1 MCAAPALVSIGDE
14 GILNAEVSPLLSEVW
29 IDRDLGWLD
38 FNERVLAEGLDPR
51 TPLLERA
58 KFLAIFTSNLDE
70 FFMKRIAAFRKKP
83 APERIKLLEKLRE
96 KLLPILRRQSDC
108 FRQNLV
114 PELEKN
120 GVDLRNWD
128 QLTYAQREEASR
140 YFDSEVSPALTPLV
154 FDPAHPFPFL
164 SNLSTSIAFLLHD
177 EQRSTSMYARAKVP
191 TVLRQWVSLASDV
204 G

>member
-1 MCAAPALVSIGDE
+1 M
-14 GILNAEVSPLLSEVW
+14 W

-38 FNERVLAEGLDPR
+38 FNERVLAEGIDER

-70 FFMKRIAAFRKKP
+70 FFMKRIAAFRKAP
-83 APERIKLLEKLRE
+83 AAERVKLLEKLRE
-96 KLLPILRRQSDC
+96 KLVPSLRRQSDC

-120 GVDLRNWD
+120 GVCLRKWD
-128 QLTYAQREEASR
+128 QLTQPQQEEARR
-140 YFDSEVSPALTPLV
+140 YFDSRSRPALTPLV

-164 SNLSTSIAFLLHD
+164 SNLSTSIAFLLRD
-177 EQRSTSMYARAKVP
+177 EQRSTSMYARVKVP
-191 TVLRQWVSLASDV
+191 AVYLNGSRWSAKFHPGKNFWCRCTN
-204 G
+204 